1 MRVPGWLRLLLMTGA
16 VALCVTVM
24 RAVSDQLL
32 VPRLPEPTHFLV
44 RATRTYFAF
53 FAAGAIGFRHRD
65 LFETMHRLFWP
76 GLLLFGGA
84 YLLHPLFEDELPRTL
99 ERVTYWIA
107 RAGFIFLIVC
117 GLMAV
122 ARRLVTRGT
131 PLLSRLTDG
140 VYSFYI
146 FHFLIIYIIANLLRP
161 FTDNAYLTFAV
172 ILAAGFPLLFLIH
185 ERLIAR
191 SAPLTLLF
199 NGKAA
204 KRVKAA
210 GPA

>member
-1 MRVPGWLRLLLMTGA
+1 M
-16 VALCVTVM
+16 
-24 RAVSDQLL
+24 
-32 VPRLPEPTHFLV
+32 
-44 RATRTYFAF
+44 
-53 FAAGAIGFRHRD
+53 
-65 LFETMHRLFWP
+65 
-76 GLLLFGGA
+76 
-84 YLLHPLFEDELPRTL
+84 
-99 ERVTYWIA
+99 
-107 RAGFIFLIVC
+107 
-117 GLMAV
+117 
-122 ARRLVTRGT
+122 
-131 PLLSRLTDG
+131 
-140 VYSFYI
+140 YSFYI

-191 SAPLTLLF
+191 SALLTLLF